1 MGSQLDWKISLVIY
15 SVVAVRLLLPL
26 LIPRWPLFG
35 ILACMIFDSADQS
48 IMQAFHFD
56 PPWYQGYDKAL
67 DVYYLS
73 IAYIATMRNWENVG
87 AFQIGRVLY
96 YLRLAGVLAFELTG
110 ARWALFLFPNA
121 FEPFFVYYEL
131 VRRRGNPML
140 LTRNAMV
147 ALVAIIWFLFKLP
160 HEWWVHIARLDATDF
175 IKTRILRALP
185 GTPLWRA
192 IIEAPVVTGAL
203 IFMAALLVFALWQF
217 VKRRKRRR
225 AAAEAA
231 GAAPRSRLAHWKR
244 PAIPA
249 GLAASKDPLQ
259 RAARAL
265 RVAIFRGQAASSIRP
280 WVLLEKIVLVAVV
293 SVSFQQILPRL
304 EANGIQTALFIA
316 LAIIATDFLLR
327 WGLRRFGVPISP
339 GVDLLATAMLNFS
352 FVLVFQLIVPLIPP
366 QYNLESALVFA
377 ALITLFV
384 TLYDH
389 YRPIYDVRTLDSRGA
404 RGGPPAELPP
414 GRTPPAELPPGSRLA
429 EPSPA
434 ETPLG
439 AAPGSPPE
447 PQRG

>member
-1 MGSQLDWKISLVIY
+1 MGSQLDWEISLVVY
-15 SVVAVRLLLPL
+15 LVVAVRLLLPL

-67 DVYYLS
+67 DIYYLS
-73 IAYIATMRNWENVG
+73 IASLATMRNWENTA
-87 AFQIGRVLY
+87 AFQIGRALY

-110 ARWALFLFPNA
+110 ARWALFVFPNA

-175 IKTRILRALP
+175 IKTRILGALP

-192 IIEAPVVTGAL
+192 IIEAPVVTGIL
-203 IFMAALLVFALWQF
+203 IFMAALLVLALWQF

-231 GAAPRSRLAHWKR
+231 SAPPKFRPPHWER
-244 PAIPA
+244 PATST
-249 GLAASKDPLQ
+249 GMAASRDPLQ
-259 RAARAL
+259 RAAQAL
-265 RVAIFRGQAASSIRP
+265 RIAMFRGQAAASIRP
-280 WVLLEKIVLVAVV
+280 WVLLEKIVLVTAV
-293 SVSFQQILPRL
+293 SVCFQQILPGL
-304 EANGIQTALFIA
+304 KANGIQTALFIA

-327 WGLRRFGVPISP
+327 WGLRRFGVPISL
-339 GVDLLATAMLNFS
+339 GVELSATAMLNFS
-352 FVLVFQLIVPLIPP
+352 FVLVFQLVVPLIPP
-366 QYNLESALVFA
+366 RYNLESALIFA

-404 RGGPPAELPP
+404 RGG
-414 GRTPPAELPPGSRLA
+414 
-429 EPSPA
+429 
-434 ETPLG
+434 
-439 AAPGSPPE
+439 SPPE
-447 PQRG
+447 LQRG